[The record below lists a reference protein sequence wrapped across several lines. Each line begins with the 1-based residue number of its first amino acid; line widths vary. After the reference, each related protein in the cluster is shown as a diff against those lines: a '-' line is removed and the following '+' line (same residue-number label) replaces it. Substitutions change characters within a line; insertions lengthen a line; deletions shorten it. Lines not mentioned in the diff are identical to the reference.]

1 MTKTVEIRLGGV
13 GGQGIA
19 LAGNLL
25 CRAAAIYDGKEAVFT
40 QTHGP
45 EARGGASRADVIIG
59 DEPVAYP
66 FVTYPDVL
74 AVLFPEAYEK
84 FRPDLKPGGLL
95 IVEADLVKLHDDDT
109 DAVQLPATR
118 IANEIGSKLVTN
130 IVLLGYLVG
139 ATGVV
144 SRDAIEQA
152 IRGTVNPKFL
162 ELDMRALEA
171 GFALA
176 DRDGDNAGDDDGVQA

>member
-1 MTKTVEIRLGGV
+1 MNTVLGNNTEIRLGGV

-25 CRAAAIYDGKEAVFT
+25 CQAAAIHDGKEAVFT

-59 DEPVAYP
+59 DKPVAYP
-66 FVTYPDVL
+66 FVTHPDVL

-95 IVEADLVKLHDDDT
+95 IVEADLVTLHSDDA
-109 DAVQLPATR
+109 DAVRLPATR
-118 IANEIGSKLVTN
+118 IAREVGSKLVTN
-130 IVLLGYLVG
+130 IVLLGYLIG
-139 ATGVV
+139 ATGIV
-144 SRDAIEQA
+144 SREAIEQA
-152 IRGTVNPKFL
+152 ITATGNKKFL
-162 ELDMRALEA
+162 DMDLRALDA
-171 GFALA
+171 GFKVAA
-176 DRDGDNAGDDDGVQA
+176 RDRSDD